1 MHRVS
6 NWAGIALLI
15 ALGLSV
21 GLPQQRVLPDPYKV
35 ESALVHIPVIVSDP
49 QGRYVPDLKAGDFTL
64 FQDEARQPI
73 ALFATAQEPIKIA
86 LMLDTSKSTF
96 PVLDRIKKAARRFLQ
111 ELRPQDM
118 AMIVAFDLEVKVLN
132 RLSADSAQLD
142 EVIKG
147 VKVGD
152 YVGTKLRDA
161 VFEVLAKRFR
171 GIPGRKAIILLTD
184 GQDYRSEVSKADLL
198 SLAAE
203 SDTVIYSILYT
214 IDPREAMKKLFGISS
229 RMPRTR
235 SGPEARAT
243 LAREKEAADFVE
255 QLSNAGAGRL
265 YRSEAADLKRAF
277 AQITAELRHQY
288 LLGFYPDKAKLDGT
302 LHELRVQV
310 ARADVVVR
318 ARRSYRATP
327 ESR

>member
-1 MHRVS
+1 
-6 NWAGIALLI
+6 
-15 ALGLSV
+15 
-21 GLPQQRVLPDPYKV
+21 VLPDPYKV
-35 ESALVHIPVIVSDP
+35 ESALVHIPVIVSDS
-49 QGRYVPDLKAGDFTL
+49 QGRYVPDLKAGDFAL

-86 LMLDTSKSTF
+86 LMLDTSKSTL

-118 AMIVAFDLEVKVLN
+118 AMIVAFDLEVKFLN
-132 RLSADSAQLD
+132 RLSADSARLD
-142 EVIKG
+142 EVVKG

-171 GIPGRKAIILLTD
+171 GVPGRKAIILLTD

-214 IDPREAMKKLFGISS
+214 IDPREAMKKLFGVSS
-229 RMPRTR
+229 RMPRTM
-235 SGPEARAT
+235 SGPEARAI

-255 QLSNAGAGRL
+255 QLSNAAAGRL
-265 YRSEAADLKRAF
+265 YRSEAADLKQAF

-288 LLGFYPDKAKLDGT
+288 LLGFYPDKSKLDGT
-302 LHELRVQV
+302 LHELRVEV

-318 ARRSYRATP
+318 ARRSYRAIP
-327 ESR
+327 EVR